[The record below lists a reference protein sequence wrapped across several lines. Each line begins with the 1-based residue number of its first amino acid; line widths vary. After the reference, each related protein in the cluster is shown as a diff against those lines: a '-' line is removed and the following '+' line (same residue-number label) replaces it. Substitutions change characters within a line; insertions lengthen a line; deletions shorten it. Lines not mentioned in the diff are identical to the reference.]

1 LSAFPPQMAYI
12 CQHPDANKYD
22 LSSIRTIITGGSV
35 INPTFEQQLFDK
47 LPNLRAFVIVLQ
59 SFLLYY
65 MVRMLML
72 KAAHTHAVNLLEKK
86 NTSVGLII
94 VTLKRMFQ
102 MRRGNGI
109 SFRILSII
117 NIICSSTCHQLDFG
131 L

>member
-1 LSAFPPQMAYI
+1 MSAFPPQMAYI

-86 NTSVGLII
+86 KHFSRFDN
-94 VTLKRMFQ
+94 
-102 MRRGNGI
+102 
-109 SFRILSII
+109 
-117 NIICSSTCHQLDFG
+117 CHFKENVSNETW
-131 L
+131 